1 MVAGSEED
9 TWNAGGLQSVEERL
23 VVRHDN
29 GPLLRREIEECV
41 IRGAVTFDGP
51 IVFREPCRGPRVPV
65 VVRQDVQL
73 CQDGGRNRNLDVA
86 DDPTQLRIEMD
97 LELERH
103 EQRVRVKKDEPTHR
117 FRASML
123 KYMALR

>member
-51 IVFREPCRGPRVPV
+51 VVLREPCRGPRVAV
-65 VVRQDVQL
+65 VVRQQVQL
-73 CQDGGRNRNLDVA
+73 RQDGGRNRHLDIT
-86 DDPTQLRIEMD
+86 DDASELRIEMD

-103 EQRVRVKKDEPTHR
+103 EQCVGVKQDESRHR
-117 FRASML
+117 FRASMP
-123 KYMALR
+123 KYLALG